1 MTEREAETLAALHT
15 LFEQV
20 AILQNMHIAQML
32 DPARIQLYD
41 KTLQVAYDALV
52 HVEDALSSLGDQLEY
67 EHWRLGGA
75 LEEIQPLIL

>member
-1 MTEREAETLAALHT
+1 MTEREAETLAALQT

-20 AILQNMHIAQML
+20 AILQNINIAEML
-32 DPARIQLYD
+32 DPARIQLYE
-41 KTLQVAYDALV
+41 KSIPVAYDTLV

-75 LEEIQPLIL
+75 VEEIQPLIL